1 MQEYWHSRATCDEG
15 QMRAEKY
22 VFPSFTSVDVLE
34 HSSYGSSEN
43 STGSRPIAH
52 AVVSLATDPLVGFPS
67 FSVAFLSLPPPA
79 ATFSSKLPVY
89 KPLSQALILRG
100 LGRWAEN
107 KWPFFET
114 TIPHGHIQLPDRD
127 YSDFFFCLYL
137 VFFILKTW
145 WDPKPPSPFKITTD
159 LSVMKRLGG
168 RFDLG
173 RT

>member
-22 VFPSFTSVDVLE
+22 VFPSFTPVDVLE
-34 HSSYGSSEN
+34 HSSYGSSED

-107 KWPFFET
+107 K
-114 TIPHGHIQLPDRD
+114 
-127 YSDFFFCLYL
+127 
-137 VFFILKTW
+137 
-145 WDPKPPSPFKITTD
+145 
-159 LSVMKRLGG
+159 
-168 RFDLG
+168 
-173 RT
+173 